1 MKIFLLF
8 SNIKLKDSILKL
20 IIKPFRF
27 VYFPGI
33 ISNLLKFPILFI
45 LIHIFSSFSS
55 QNLFYLFSLHFHW
68 VNLLLVLGTHRKL
81 SKKNNRFVIVNKMV
95 ILKKSILAYLYWFS
109 PILAYWDFISIFFY
123 VFWFCSF
130 YLFYL

>member
-33 ISNLLKFPILFI
+33 ISNLLKLPILFI
-45 LIHIFSSFSS
+45 LIPIFFL
-55 QNLFYLFSLHFHW
+55 LFLIKSILFILMDFLLC
-68 VNLLLVLGTHRKL
+68 NLLLFLGAYRKL
-81 SKKNNRFVIVNKMV
+81 SKKNNRFVVDNKMV
-95 ILKKSILAYLYWFS
+95 ILKKSILADLYWFS
-109 PILAYWDFISIFFY
+109 PILAYWDFISISFY
-123 VFWFCSF
+123 FFWFCSF